1 MRSDLNCQENA
12 FVSDIPQYIVFTREE
27 ERIVQDVISVLT
39 VKGLSEEV
47 EAVSNNRSSLHDL
60 ANSISRYPSILE
72 SNKLINEQ
80 RTIESLITSIC
91 EREVP
96 DMILRIPTK
105 AILGRAYTIAKI
117 NFLLML
123 NYISRNIPELAQYDD
138 TVKTLIANNVFT
150 MTAEEVYLA
159 IVEDL
164 SISTHIRHNAANLIA
179 HNWEYRLDCGVKE
192 FAPILQNLWRARN
205 RLIPAFGTMMGFTEL
220 FMMSNDTEP
229 VWFDYLQRDEL
240 SDDEVFSLEEFIFG
254 LTYEELVLLR
264 SEMKRQRKTSL
275 RRDEALVILGNKHS
289 YPDYDVDDS
298 REMYRSFRDR
308 KNHGRYRKRAGV
320 EGPKKTFE
328 ENLMRFLLSVPEK

>member
-47 EAVSNNRSSLHDL
+47 DAVSNNRSSLHDL

-123 NYISRNIPELAQYDD
+123 NYISRNIPELTQYNG

-289 YPDYDVDDS
+289 YPDYDADDS

>member
-1 MRSDLNCQENA
+1 
-12 FVSDIPQYIVFTREE
+12 VSDIPQYIVFTREE

-39 VKGLSEEV
+39 GKGLSEEV

-123 NYISRNIPELAQYDD
+123 NYISRNIPELARYDD

-150 MTAEEVYLA
+150 MTAEEVYLS

-275 RRDEALVILGNKHS
+275 RRDEALMILGNKHS
-289 YPDYDVDDS
+289 YPDYDADDS

>member
-1 MRSDLNCQENA
+1 M
-12 FVSDIPQYIVFTREE
+12 SDIPQYIVFTREE
-27 ERIVQDVISVLT
+27 EQIVQDVISVLT
-39 VKGLSEEV
+39 MKGLSEEV

-289 YPDYDVDDS
+289 YPDYDADDS

-328 ENLMRFLLSVPEK
+328 ENLMRFLLSVPE

>member
-1 MRSDLNCQENA
+1 M
-12 FVSDIPQYIVFTREE
+12 SDIPQYIVFTREE

-289 YPDYDVDDS
+289 YPDYDADDS

-328 ENLMRFLLSVPEK
+328 ENLMRFLLSVPE

>member
-1 MRSDLNCQENA
+1 M
-12 FVSDIPQYIVFTREE
+12 FVSNIQQYMVFTDEE
-27 ERIVQDVISVLT
+27 EQMVHDVISVLT
-39 VKGLSEEV
+39 AKGLREDV
-47 EAVSNNRSSLHDL
+47 ETVKNNQSSLHDL

-72 SNKLINEQ
+72 SHKLVNDQ
-80 RTIESLITSIC
+80 RTIESLINSIC

-123 NYISRNIPELAQYDD
+123 HYIIRKIPELIRYNEPINS
-138 TVKTLIANNVFT
+138 LIANNVFT
-150 MTAEEVYLA
+150 MTAEEVYLS

-164 SISTHIRHNAANLIA
+164 SISQHIRHNAANLIA
-179 HNWEYRLDCGVKE
+179 HNWEYRLDCGVRE
-192 FAPILQNLWRARN
+192 FAPILQNLWRARY
-205 RLIPAFGTMMGFTEL
+205 RMIPAFGTLMGFTEL
-220 FMMSNDTEP
+220 FRMSSETEP
-229 VWFDYLQRDEL
+229 AWFDYLQRDEL

-254 LTYEELVLLR
+254 LTYEELVVLR
-264 SEMKRQRKTSL
+264 GEMKQQGKTSL
-275 RRDEALVILGNKHS
+275 RRDEAMVILGNKHA
-289 YPDYDVDDS
+289 YPEYDVDDS

-328 ENLMRFLLSVPEK
+328 ENLMCFLLSIPEI

>member
-1 MRSDLNCQENA
+1 
-12 FVSDIPQYIVFTREE
+12 
-27 ERIVQDVISVLT
+27 
-39 VKGLSEEV
+39 
-47 EAVSNNRSSLHDL
+47 
-60 ANSISRYPSILE
+60 NSISRYPSILE

-289 YPDYDVDDS
+289 YPDYDADDS

>member
-1 MRSDLNCQENA
+1 M
-12 FVSDIPQYIVFTREE
+12 SDIPQYIVFTREE

>member
-150 MTAEEVYLA
+150 MTAEEVYLS

-328 ENLMRFLLSVPEK
+328 ENLMRFLLSVPE

>member
-27 ERIVQDVISVLT
+27 EQIVQDVISVLT

-164 SISTHIRHNAANLIA
+164 SISTHIRHNAAHLIA

-254 LTYEELVLLR
+254 LTYEELVMLR

-275 RRDEALVILGNKHS
+275 RRDEALMILGNKHS
-289 YPDYDVDDS
+289 YPDYDADDS

>member
-123 NYISRNIPELAQYDD
+123 NYISRNIPELTQYNG

-289 YPDYDVDDS
+289 YPDYDTDDS

>member
-289 YPDYDVDDS
+289 YPDYDADDS

-328 ENLMRFLLSVPEK
+328 ENLMRFLLSVPE